1 MLQWMYVFIVPQV
14 HDPAASAN
22 ALPEPASEPES
33 WVVTVSDELAISH
46 STVVPST
53 FGLLTGTDSESLM
66 TTETDNAL
74 VGLYEDFVVGRLG
87 SNFHGG
93 PTATSLSVMIG
104 EPSIM
109 PVDASASD
117 NRLSYRGSELAS
129 STQTILHEAEIPLF
143 TAPDISWLFL
153 SNLEAINFVKAFASS
168 AGFSIAVEYSNDRST
183 ALQCIQGGKYRSHKK
198 KKTTVS
204 TEGEGNQVESSSSL
218 RFSSTRKVEC
228 PFKVFVNYLNFEN
241 NAVFFIC
248 KCGYHNHGPIP
259 KGVFGAPRMINM
271 IEKHGDLIRE
281 EIDRGFNNR
290 TILGNIRKQ
299 SK

>member
-1 MLQWMYVFIVPQV
+1 MLQWMYDFIVPQV
-14 HDPAASAN
+14 HDPAANAN

-53 FGLLTGTDSESLM
+53 FGLPTGTKSSM

-228 PFKVFVNYLNFEN
+228 PFKVFVNYSKITRSFSI
-241 NAVFFIC
+241 VC

-271 IEKHGDLIRE
+271 IEKHGEIGE
-281 EIDRGFNNR
+281 ENDRRFNNR